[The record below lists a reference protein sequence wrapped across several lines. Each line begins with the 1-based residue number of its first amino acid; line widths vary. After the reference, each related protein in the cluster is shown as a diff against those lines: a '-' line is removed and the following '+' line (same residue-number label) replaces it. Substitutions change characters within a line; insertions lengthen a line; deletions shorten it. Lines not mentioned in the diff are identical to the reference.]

1 MAQGGD
7 GTKLNGVSVIEDID
21 LDTLRKSF
29 SRIVR
34 VAVELLGG
42 GGGEVAIRGP
52 RGVWRSSGRTAPT
65 APVAQLVEASGDL
78 LWIEDWTKDPR
89 VDPQQVP
96 DDVKDY
102 RLYVGAPIRL
112 ADGAILGVLSVA
124 GPTARPRD
132 EVKAARLMDL
142 AGLIADEV
150 ERRRA
155 VVAKTVAEADA
166 AAARA
171 TAASLVEDAP
181 FAVSMT
187 DRNICVLQV
196 SQRWREER
204 ALVGVD
210 VIGRSI
216 YDIFQDANWYDVHQ
230 RVLAG
235 ETVRHEVQ
243 LTLPDGRRP
252 WLRYEH
258 TPWREANGE
267 VGGIVSVSVE
277 ITELVE
283 TLQRAEESEQRLKLA
298 LEIGDLRMW
307 EVNMRARTVTDAGAD
322 AMISKVEQSFED
334 MTDGVLR
341 SVHPH
346 DHALIETAWR
356 RHIEEGDPFRV
367 TCRLLQQDGPHVWVQ
382 CAGEAIRGED
392 GELLRVVNVLRNIDQ
407 AKRAEL
413 NLQRARDAAEA
424 ANRAKSEF
432 LANMSHEIRTPL
444 NGVMGVAS
452 ALGRTDLSGPQREMV
467 GLIASS
473 AETLESL
480 LSDVLDLAR
489 IESGRLELKA
499 EDFDLTQSVRDVVA
513 LFEPSARAK
522 GLELIVEMSP
532 EAAGVYV
539 GDAPRIRQVISNLVS
554 NAVKFT
560 AQGSVRIDVAAR
572 ATDDGAALTL
582 SVIDTGI
589 GFDAEAA
596 ARLFE
601 RFEQAD
607 GSITRRYGGT
617 GLGLAIS
624 RSLAEAMGGRLSAAS
639 RPGQGSTFTC
649 ELPLPRSSA
658 GAVAAHAADDPAAAV
673 DLGQLRVLLA
683 EDHPTNRRVVELILN
698 AAGVDLTCVENGAEA
713 VDVWAMGRFDLILMD
728 MQMPVMDGLTATQAI
743 RAREARDGLPRT
755 PIYSLTANAMPEH
768 ARASAE
774 AGADGHLTKPISAEA
789 LLRTVA
795 TAAAPA
801 PDQSAGRLTA

>member
-1 MAQGGD
+1 MERGGV
-7 GTKLNGVSVIEDID
+7 GMIEDID
-21 LDTLRKSF
+21 LETLRKSF
-29 SRIVR
+29 NRIVR

-42 GGGEVAIRGP
+42 VGGEVAIRGAH
-52 RGVWRSSGRTAPT
+52 GVWRSSGRTEQNAPAAT
-65 APVAQLVEASGDL
+65 LVEASDEP
-78 LWIEDWTKDPR
+78 LWIEDWTTDTRIDPAL
-89 VDPQQVP
+89 VS
-96 DDVKDY
+96 DDIKAL

-112 ADGAILGVLSVA
+112 ADGALLGVLSVVGA
-124 GPTARPRD
+124 SAVPYSQA
-132 EVKAARLMDL
+132 KAARLMDL
-142 AGLIADEV
+142 AGLIADDV

-155 VVAKTVAEADA
+155 VLAKTAAEAEA

-171 TAASLVEDAP
+171 TAAAVVENAP
-181 FAVSMT
+181 FAVSLT
-187 DRNICVLQV
+187 ARDNRILQV

-204 ALVGVD
+204 GLVD
-210 VIGRSI
+210 TDIIGRSTL
-216 YDIFQDANWYDVHQ
+216 DIFPDADWSDAQ
-230 RVLAG
+230 ARVLAG
-235 ETVRHEVQ
+235 ETLRREAQ

-258 TPWREANGE
+258 TPWRDASGE
-267 VGGIVSVSVE
+267 IGGVLSMSVE

-283 TLQRAEESEQRLKLA
+283 ALQRAEASEKRLKLA

-307 EVNMRARTVTDAGAD
+307 EVDMRRRTVTDAGAD
-322 AMISKVEQSFED
+322 TFTTMTHQTFED
-334 MTDGVLR
+334 LTDGVLR
-341 SVHPH
+341 GVHPH
-346 DHALIETAWR
+346 DRPGVEAAWA
-356 RHIEEGDPFRV
+356 RHLKDGAPFRI
-367 TCRLLQQDGPHVWVQ
+367 TCRLMQLGGPHVWIQ
-382 CAGEAIRGED
+382 TASEAIRGED

-407 AKRAEL
+407 AKRAEI

-452 ALGRTDLSGPQREMV
+452 ALGRTELSEPQQEMV

-499 EDFDLTQSVRDVVA
+499 EDFDLAQSVRDVAA

-522 GLELIVEMSP
+522 GLDLVVELSP
-532 EAAGVYV
+532 AADGLYV

-560 AQGSVRIDVAAR
+560 AKGSVRIRVAA
-572 ATDDGAALTL
+572 APADVGAALTL
-582 SVIDTGI
+582 SVADTGI
-589 GFDAEAA
+589 GFDAEAGK
-596 ARLFE
+596 RLFE

-624 RSLAEAMGGRLSAAS
+624 RSLADAMGGRLSATS
-639 RPGQGSTFTC
+639 QPGLGSTFVF
-649 ELPLPRSSA
+649 ELALPRSS
-658 GAVAAHAADDPAAAV
+658 VMAAERLATPEDAPALAN
-673 DLGQLRVLLA
+673 LSQLRVLLA

-698 AAGVDLTCVENGAEA
+698 AAGVDLTSVENGAEA
-713 VDVWAMGRFDLILMD
+713 VNAWAASRFDLILMD
-728 MQMPVMDGLTATQAI
+728 MQMPVMDGLTATRAI
-743 RAREARDGLPRT
+743 REREGRDGLMRT
-755 PIYSLTANAMPEH
+755 PIYALTANAMPEH
-768 ARASAE
+768 AKASMD

-795 TAAAPA
+795 EAAAPP
-801 PDQSAGRLTA
+801 PDVEAERRRS

>member
-1 MAQGGD
+1 MAHGGD
-7 GTKLNGVSVIEDID
+7 GTELSGVSVIEDID

-29 SRIVR
+29 NRIVR
-34 VAVELLGG
+34 VAIELLGG

-52 RGVWRSSGRTAPT
+52 RGVWRSSGRTAPN
-65 APVAQLVEASGDL
+65 APVAQLVEASGDV
-78 LWIEDWTKDPR
+78 LWIEDWTKDSR
-89 VDPQQVP
+89 IDPNLVP

-112 ADGAILGVLSVA
+112 EDGAILGVLSVVGA
-124 GPTARPRD
+124 TALPRD
-132 EVKAARLMDL
+132 DAKAARLMDL
-142 AGLIADEV
+142 AGLIADDV
-150 ERRRA
+150 ERRKA
-155 VVAKTVAEADA
+155 VLAKTVAEAEA

-216 YDIFQDANWYDVHQ
+216 YDIFQDANWFETHQ

-258 TPWREANGE
+258 TPWREASGE

-283 TLQRAEESEQRLKLA
+283 ALQRAEQSEKRLKLA

-307 EVNMRARTVTDAGAD
+307 EVDLQKKSVTDAGAD
-322 AMISKVEQSFED
+322 TIMATGPQSFED
-334 MTDGVLR
+334 LTVGVLR
-341 SVHPH
+341 GVHPH
-346 DHALIETAWR
+346 DHAPLKAAWR
-356 RHIEEGDPFRV
+356 HHIDEGAPFRI
-367 TCRLLQQDGPHVWVQ
+367 TCRLMQQDGPHIWVQ
-382 CAGEAIRGED
+382 CAGEAIRAENGEV
-392 GELLRVVNVLRNIDQ
+392 LRIVNVLRNIDQ

-452 ALGRTDLSGPQREMV
+452 ALGRTELSDAQSEMV

-499 EDFDLTQSVRDVVA
+499 EDFDLGQSVRDVAA

-522 GLELIVEMSP
+522 GLELVVEMSP
-532 EAAGVYV
+532 EAGGVYI

-560 AQGSVRIDVAAR
+560 ANGSVRIGVDAR
-572 ATDDGAALTL
+572 ATDGGAALAL
-582 SVIDTGI
+582 SVTDTGI

-624 RSLAEAMGGRLSAAS
+624 RSLAEAMGGRLSATS

-658 GAVAAHAADDPAAAV
+658 AAMSPAAPDDVTPA
-673 DLGQLRVLLA
+673 DLEQLRVLLA

-728 MQMPVMDGLTATQAI
+728 MQMPVMDGLTATRAI
-743 RAREARDGLPRT
+743 REREVREGRLRT

-768 ARASAE
+768 ARASAQ

-795 TAAAPA
+795 LAATSLPEVVERREA
-801 PDQSAGRLTA
+801 